1 MTESTAGSFNF
12 HSNECCSFLV
22 ICPDLKISSVNAA
35 YNQNANLDDGGC
47 LYRILI
53 FQNISK
59 LLSVHRHK
67 SSTIVVVATQVSV
80 FVCVE

>member
-1 MTESTAGSFNF
+1 MNTNS
-12 HSNECCSFLV
+12 SFLV
-22 ICPDLKISSVNAA
+22 ICPDLEISWVNA